1 MESSAEPMSSC
12 LVGFLSQ
19 SHTWLGLGL
28 GLGPGLGLELELGEV
43 HPNPSTPR
51 FARSE
56 LRVARA
62 ARSRSPS

>member
-28 GLGPGLGLELELGEV
+28 GLGPGLGLELGLGLGLASFTISRE
-43 HPNPSTPR
+43 PR
-51 FARSE
+51 RWSKTASG
-56 LRVARA
+56 
-62 ARSRSPS
+62 